1 MRKVF
6 FIGCLS
12 MVSFIGL
19 AQKKPTKVVKKMATK
34 TTAKAIEPIA
44 PIQPPL
50 KLWYDA
56 PAQYFEESL
65 VLGNGQ
71 QGATVFG
78 GISTDKIYL
87 NDLTLWSGE
96 PVNANMSPNAYKNLP
111 AVREALAEK
120 NYKKAQSLV
129 KKLQGKFSESYAP
142 LGTLLLEFNDDPFI
156 SDYYR
161 ELDIDQA
168 IAKVKT
174 ESNTNT
180 IEREY
185 LVSNP
190 DKVFVIHLKSKK
202 PGALGFTVR
211 FESLLLHTT
220 TATNNFLQANGVAPV
235 KAEPNYVEK
244 KRNTIIFDKKRGTRF
259 TADIQIKTNSGKITN
274 TDSSLSLANATEAT
288 IYISIATSFNG
299 YDKDPAKQGLNQTAI
314 AQTQLTKAV
323 GLGWDEIKKRHVK
336 DYQTYFNRV
345 ALKLEGDPSPNLP
358 TNERLKRYAKGESDP
373 YLETL
378 YFQFGR
384 YLLISSSRTPGV
396 PANLQGIWNHY
407 LQPPWSSNYT
417 MNINAEEN
425 YWLAENTNLTEMHQ
439 PFLQF
444 LNNLSTTGKI
454 TAKTFYNMPGWV
466 SHHNSDIWA
475 MSNPVGNFGE
485 GDPSWANW
493 PMGGTWASAH
503 LWEHYLFTQDAQF
516 LKQKAY
522 PIMRGAAEFCL
533 AWLIKDSAG
542 KLITSPSTSPENG
555 FITFTGVKGNTL
567 FGGTADLSMIRELFL
582 DVIAA
587 QKILKNDSA
596 FATSITTALNNLHPY
611 QVGKAGNLQEW
622 YYDWADSE
630 PKHRHQSH
638 LYGLYPGTHV
648 TLEKTPLIANAAKKT
663 LEIKGDETTGWSK
676 GWRINLWAR
685 LKDGEHAYKMYRELL
700 KFVPPDET
708 KENYT
713 KMGGTY
719 PNLLDAHPPF
729 QIDGNFGGAA
739 AVAEMLVQ
747 SNAEYIELLPAIPKA
762 WQSGTVKGLK
772 ARGNYEIDMTWRKGQ
787 VTNLKIKSSTNPT
800 ATVLM
805 NGKMETVKTVK

>member
-1 MRKVF
+1 
-6 FIGCLS
+6 
-12 MVSFIGL
+12 
-19 AQKKPTKVVKKMATK
+19 
-34 TTAKAIEPIA
+34 
-44 PIQPPL
+44 
-50 KLWYDA
+50 
-56 PAQYFEESL
+56 
-65 VLGNGQ
+65 
-71 QGATVFG
+71 
-78 GISTDKIYL
+78 
-87 NDLTLWSGE
+87 
-96 PVNANMSPNAYKNLP
+96 
-111 AVREALAEK
+111 
-120 NYKKAQSLV
+120 
-129 KKLQGKFSESYAP
+129 
-142 LGTLLLEFNDDPFI
+142 
-156 SDYYR
+156 
-161 ELDIDQA
+161 
-168 IAKVKT
+168 
-174 ESNTNT
+174 
-180 IEREY
+180 
-185 LVSNP
+185 
-190 DKVFVIHLKSKK
+190 
-202 PGALGFTVR
+202 
-211 FESLLLHTT
+211 
-220 TATNNFLQANGVAPV
+220 
-235 KAEPNYVEK
+235 
-244 KRNTIIFDKKRGTRF
+244 
-259 TADIQIKTNSGKITN
+259 
-274 TDSSLSLANATEAT
+274 
-288 IYISIATSFNG
+288 
-299 YDKDPAKQGLNQTAI
+299 
-314 AQTQLTKAV
+314 
-323 GLGWDEIKKRHVK
+323 
-336 DYQTYFNRV
+336 
-345 ALKLEGDPSPNLP
+345 
-358 TNERLKRYAKGESDP
+358 
-373 YLETL
+373 
-378 YFQFGR
+378 
-384 YLLISSSRTPGV
+384 
-396 PANLQGIWNHY
+396 
-407 LQPPWSSNYT
+407 

-503 LWEHYLFTQDAQF
+503 LWEHYLYTQDAQF

-567 FGGTADLSMIRELFL
+567 FGGTADLAMIRELFL

-587 QKILKNDSA
+587 QKILKNDSS
-596 FATSITTALNNLHPY
+596 FATSINAALNNLHPY

-772 ARGNYEIDMTWRKGQ
+772 ARGNYEIDMTWSKGQ
-787 VTNLKIKSSTNPT
+787 VTNLKIKSSTNAT

-805 NGKMETVKTVK
+805 NGKMETVKTIK

>member
-1 MRKVF
+1 
-6 FIGCLS
+6 
-12 MVSFIGL
+12 
-19 AQKKPTKVVKKMATK
+19 
-34 TTAKAIEPIA
+34 
-44 PIQPPL
+44 
-50 KLWYDA
+50 
-56 PAQYFEESL
+56 
-65 VLGNGQ
+65 
-71 QGATVFG
+71 
-78 GISTDKIYL
+78 
-87 NDLTLWSGE
+87 
-96 PVNANMSPNAYKNLP
+96 
-111 AVREALAEK
+111 
-120 NYKKAQSLV
+120 
-129 KKLQGKFSESYAP
+129 
-142 LGTLLLEFNDDPFI
+142 
-156 SDYYR
+156 
-161 ELDIDQA
+161 
-168 IAKVKT
+168 
-174 ESNTNT
+174 
-180 IEREY
+180 
-185 LVSNP
+185 
-190 DKVFVIHLKSKK
+190 
-202 PGALGFTVR
+202 
-211 FESLLLHTT
+211 
-220 TATNNFLQANGVAPV
+220 
-235 KAEPNYVEK
+235 
-244 KRNTIIFDKKRGTRF
+244 
-259 TADIQIKTNSGKITN
+259 
-274 TDSSLSLANATEAT
+274 
-288 IYISIATSFNG
+288 
-299 YDKDPAKQGLNQTAI
+299 
-314 AQTQLTKAV
+314 
-323 GLGWDEIKKRHVK
+323 
-336 DYQTYFNRV
+336 
-345 ALKLEGDPSPNLP
+345 
-358 TNERLKRYAKGESDP
+358 
-373 YLETL
+373 
-378 YFQFGR
+378 
-384 YLLISSSRTPGV
+384 
-396 PANLQGIWNHY
+396 
-407 LQPPWSSNYT
+407 

-516 LKQKAY
+516 LKLKAY

-729 QIDGNFGGAA
+729 QIDGNFGGSA

-787 VTNLKIKSSTNPT
+787 VTNLKIKSSSNAT

-805 NGKMETVKTVK
+805 NGKIEMVKTVK